1 MYRVYV
7 RIRVYISDPNSYI
20 SMYVDLHLSNYSV
33 DLYIVTL
40 YIKARPSLLGDAPLA
55 RPRAEA
61 GGAIYIYI

>member
-7 RIRVYISDPNSYI
+7 RIRVYISYPNSYV
-20 SMYVDLHLSNYSV
+20 SMYVYLHMSNHFVY
-33 DLYIVTL
+33 LYNVTL
-40 YIKARPSLLGDAPLA
+40 YITAHPSLLGDAPLA